1 MKKLL
6 SNIKFTIILCLIS
19 GICFVGIPQIIYQIM
34 ARQYGGLLLVKPNLA
49 LSTILGVGLILYS
62 IIVLLRMSKVNIK
75 IVIANIILIIS
86 MILESYYSFSQNLIV
101 GILTILIA
109 IYVFVVL
116 FNKID
121 KVKFIN
127 NKLFLVLAILYIAFN
142 LFRFLNVNN
151 GIESISV
158 VPTILANIIG
168 MIFII
173 PYFYNYYK
181 LLKEG
186 K

>member
-1 MKKLL
+1 MD
-6 SNIKFTIILCLIS
+6 
-19 GICFVGIPQIIYQIM
+19 
-34 ARQYGGLLLVKPNLA
+34 RQYGLLLMLNPA

-62 IIVLLRMSKVNIK
+62 IIVLLRMSKINIK
-75 IVIANIILIIS
+75 IATANIILIIS
-86 MILESYYSFSQNLIV
+86 MILESYYSFSQNLFV
-101 GILTILIA
+101 GILTILIT
-109 IYVFVVL
+109 IYVFVIL

-127 NKLFLVLAILYIAFN
+127 NKLFLVFAILYIAFN
-142 LFRFLNVNN
+142 LLRFLNIKNCT
-151 GIESISV
+151 ESIIV
-158 VPTILANIIG
+158 IPRIWANVIG

-181 LLKEG
+181 LLKEE